1 MKKYI
6 ISAFALFTLFATSGC
21 QDWLDVNHNPN
32 VLEEVPDAKVLL
44 PAAEMN
50 LANSLMGW
58 EMGFSGGFWSEYWTQ
73 KYTASQFKTLCQYE
87 ETNFS
92 TAYQNL
98 TAGVLTDLEN
108 IKTVSQEN
116 GNTGNYFIAEAL
128 AIYTWQ
134 IMTDVWGNIPYS
146 EAIKGDQGIEMPK
159 FDNGEDIYAD
169 LLTRIDALAQT
180 DLSGAQVDAEFDFIF
195 AGDMSKWTAFVNS
208 LKLKLMMRQSETPGY
223 NNATV
228 ISFIENNSLLTDE
241 SAQIDGSYWN
251 DSQEGKRHPMREFEA
266 GGAGYF
272 TTNVI
277 GCKNFVEYLDVNN
290 DPRLSKLFKIVD
302 AEVGYRGAFFGD
314 YDSKEK
320 SDGSTADDK
329 VKYCAP
335 YFAGDT
341 DLPFISNWEVNFF
354 IAEAYARAG
363 QNDKAKAYYEAG
375 VEASL
380 AQHGISDNSIL
391 DGYAAWTASTPE
403 QGVKQIMMQKWVAN
417 AHYQHIE
424 AFLEHNRTKYPAT
437 YDIDIKAGRPAAFAD
452 VKILGNFTI
461 SVMGR
466 AKLNGALPSSP
477 LYPNSVLSRN
487 DNAPSQKTNLGE
499 KVWWDQ
505 KNDVIIK

>member
-6 ISAFALFTLFATSGC
+6 ISAFALFTLFTTSGC

-32 VLEEVPDAKVLL
+32 TLETVPDAKVLL

-50 LANSLMGW
+50 LANTLMGW
-58 EMGFSGGFWSEYWTQ
+58 EMGFSAGFWSEYWTQ

-87 ETNFS
+87 ETSFS

-98 TAGVLTDLEN
+98 TAGVLADLEN
-108 IKTVSQEN
+108 IKKVSEK
-116 GNTGNYFIAEAL
+116 TGNIGNYYIAEAL

-159 FDNGEDIYAD
+159 FDQGEDIYAD
-169 LLTRIDALAQT
+169 LLTRVDALSQV
-180 DLSGAQVDAEFDFIF
+180 DLGGAQVDAEFDFIF
-195 AGDMSKWTAFVNS
+195 GGNLSKWANFVSS
-208 LKLKLMMRQSETPGY
+208 LKLKLMMRQSETSGY
-223 NNATV
+223 NNASV
-228 ISFIENNSLLTDE
+228 VSFIESNSFLTGE
-241 SAQIDGSYWN
+241 SAKIDGRYWN

-266 GGAGYF
+266 GGAGYL

-290 DPRLSKLFKIVD
+290 DPRISKLFKVID
-302 AEVGYRGAFFGD
+302 AETGYRGAFFGD

-320 SDGSTADDK
+320 SDGNTADDK

-335 YFAGDT
+335 YFVGDT
-341 DLPFISNWEVNFF
+341 DIMFISNWEVNFF

-363 QNDKAKAYYEAG
+363 QNDKAKAFYEAG
-375 VEASL
+375 VKASL
-380 AQHGISDNSIL
+380 AQHGISDYSIL
-391 DGYAAWTASTPE
+391 SGYAAWNNGTSE
-403 QGVKQIMMQKWVAN
+403 QNVKQIMMQKWVAN

-424 AFLEHNRTKYPAT
+424 SFLEHNRTKYPAT
-437 YDIDIKAGRPAAFAD
+437 YEVDIKAGRPAAYTD
-452 VKILGNFTI
+452 TKILGNFTI

-466 AKLNGALPSSP
+466 AKLNGKLPSSP
-477 LYPNSVLSRN
+477 IYPTSILSRN
-487 DNAPSQKTNLGE
+487 VNAPAQKTNLAE
-499 KVWWDQ
+499 KVWWNQ
-505 KNDVIIK
+505 KNDIVIK

>member
-6 ISAFALFTLFATSGC
+6 ISAFALFTLFTTTGC
-21 QDWLDVNHNPN
+21 QDWLDVNHSPN

-50 LANSLMGW
+50 LANTIMGW

-73 KYTASQFKTLCQYE
+73 KYTASQFKSICQYADAS
-87 ETNFS
+87 FS

-98 TAGVLTDLEN
+98 TAGVLTDLEK
-108 IKTVSQEN
+108 IKTVSLDK

-146 EAIKGDQGIEMPK
+146 EAIKGDQGIFMPK

-169 LLTRIDALAQT
+169 LQTRIDALLTT
-180 DLSGAQVDAEFDFIF
+180 DLSGATVDKEYDFVFGGNLSMWKLF
-195 AGDMSKWTAFVNS
+195 ANS
-208 LKLKLMMRQSETPGY
+208 LKLKLMMRQSETSGY
-223 NNATV
+223 NNSAV
-228 ISFIENNSLLTDE
+228 ISFIESNELLTVE
-241 SAQIDGSYWN
+241 SAQIGGDCWQ
-251 DSQEGKRHPMREFEA
+251 DALEGKRHPMREFEA

-272 TTNVI
+272 NTNVI

-302 AEVGYRGAFFGD
+302 PAVGYRGAFFGD

-320 SDGSTADDK
+320 SDGSNADNN

-335 YFAGDT
+335 YFEGDT
-341 DLPFISNWEVNFF
+341 DLPLISNWEVNFF
-354 IAEAYARAG
+354 IAEAYARGG
-363 QNDKAKAYYEAG
+363 QLDNARNYYEAG
-375 VEASL
+375 VKASL
-380 AQHGISDNSIL
+380 AQHGIDDASIL
-391 DGYAAWTASTPE
+391 DGYAAWTAATPE

-424 AFLEHNRTKYPAT
+424 SFLEHNRTKYPAT
-437 YDIDIKAGRPAAFAD
+437 YEIDIKAGRVAAFSD
-452 VKILGNFTI
+452 TKILGNFTI
-461 SVMGR
+461 AVMGR
-466 AKLNGALPSSP
+466 AKLNGKLPSSP
-477 LYPNSVLSRN
+477 IYPSSVLSRN
-487 DNAPSQKTNLGE
+487 ENAPGQKVNMGE